1 MSKKKAAES
10 RAARAQALIEQRKKA
25 ERRRRLIA
33 IVGAVAAV
41 VVVVGG
47 VFLLTNVMGDGDGS
61 GGSASQSAPKSPA
74 LSNYGIT
81 VGKDSA
87 PTKIT
92 LYEDLQCPA
101 CKAMEDAVGPALTQA
116 IDDGSAQVTYKLI
129 SFLDGAST
137 NQYSS
142 RATNAALVVLQES
155 GPEVFR
161 KYHEMLY
168 AQQPAEGGAGY
179 EDSQLIDMA
188 VQAGADEK
196 AITPGIEDKVFA
208 DYIEKAT
215 AQSNEDGVEGTPTVE
230 IDGKRVEGDPVQA
243 ITRALSQ

>member
-10 RAARAQALIEQRKKA
+10 RAARAQALIEQRRKA
-25 ERRRRLIA
+25 EQRRRA
-33 IVGAVAAV
+33 ITVGGAVAVVVIIAV
-41 VVVVGG
+41 VAWA
-47 VFLLTNVMGDGDGS
+47 LTRGGS
-61 GGSASQSAPKSPA
+61 GGGEQQASPKSEA

-81 VGKDSA
+81 LGQDDA

-101 CKAMEDAVGPALTQA
+101 CKSMEDAVGPALTQA

-155 GPEVFR
+155 GPEVFK

-179 EDSQLIDMA
+179 EDSQLIEMA

-215 AQSNEDGVEGTPTVE
+215 AQSNDDGVEGTPTVE